1 MLRDPSSPVQTM
13 SAWSNWLS
21 SRPFEWQF
29 RAPPAGV
36 ENVRRQLLAL
46 LDDCE
51 GFEVD
56 RLRWRLHMA
65 ERAQELW
72 LLRDALFQVV
82 STQHCQS
89 LAMQRIA
96 DVVPAFRQVLPAH
109 LVGRA

>member
-1 MLRDPSSPVQTM
+1 M
-13 SAWSNWLS
+13 SFWSGFPD

-36 ENVRRQLLAL
+36 EPLREQLLGV

-65 ERAQELW
+65 ERPQELW
-72 LLRDALFQVV
+72 LLRDAVFQVV
-82 STQHCQS
+82 SLQHCQE
-89 LAMQRIA
+89 LAIERIA
-96 DVVPAFRQVLPAH
+96 GLVPAFRRVLPERLLGSA
-109 LVGRA
+109 